1 MSTNSRVARFVAV
14 LSLGLPT
21 IAIAGS
27 PTKVY
32 PTGFFPEDVS
42 SVRAAVAQGGQ
53 VILEATDISGM
64 PTAFNFGP
72 SVPGNGT
79 VFLTTDVILSGTSAA
94 GQRTT
99 IMGGSAPIQVLSPIH
114 FTIRGLQ
121 FINPFDAA
129 INVEASRDAVITDN
143 VVENVVPA
151 DQRDGTTEGF
161 GIVVNSSSGPTSN
174 ITGNVVIA
182 RNDIDGVPADAGYG
196 IVSAHHDANVIIEGN
211 KVSNI
216 NLNGILAGDI
226 SAHAFILNNFVVPG
240 PGTNP
245 DFTSGNGIF
254 VGHARGGRFSISNNT
269 VICDNI
275 QADGISVIASTE
287 LPVEGSSI
295 VDNDVTMLGS
305 LYGGVSLYDSPSHVL
320 VANNTIHGNG
330 AYALQ
335 IAVAVSPPPSAIG
348 NTFEDNSVA
357 DFSPATSDVSLDI
370 NAAETVLCNQ
380 PGTVVDNG
388 IGTIVTARCPFLRA
402 R

>member
-1 MSTNSRVARFVAV
+1 MSTNSRAARFVAV
-14 LSLGLPT
+14 LSLGLP
-21 IAIAGS
+21 AITFAGT
-27 PTKVY
+27 PTTVY
-32 PTGFFPEDVS
+32 PTGVYPDDVS
-42 SVRAAVAQGGQ
+42 NVQTAVDQGGQ
-53 VILEATDISGM
+53 VVLESSDISGN

-72 SVPGNGT
+72 SIPGSGT
-79 VFLTTDVILSGTSAA
+79 VRLTSNVIVSGTKAA
-94 GQRTT
+94 GRMTT
-99 IMGGSAPIQVLSPIH
+99 IMGGVAPIQVLSPIH
-114 FTIRGLQ
+114 FTIRGLR
-121 FINPFDAA
+121 FINSFDAA
-129 INVEASRDAVITDN
+129 IGVSASRDAVITDN

-151 DQRDGTTEGF
+151 DAGGGTTEGF
-161 GIVVNSSSGPTSN
+161 GIGINSGNGPTSD

-196 IVSAHHDANVIIEGN
+196 IVAAHHDANVIIEGN
-211 KVSNI
+211 KISRI

-226 SAHAFILNNFVVPG
+226 SGHTFILNNFVVPG

-254 VGHARGGRFSISNNT
+254 VGHARGGQFSISNNT
-269 VICDNI
+269 VICDNL
-275 QADGISVIASTE
+275 QADGIALIASADY
-287 LPVEGSSI
+287 PVDGSSI

-320 VANNTIHGNG
+320 VANNTIHGNS

-335 IAVAVSPPPSAIG
+335 IVVGVSSIPSAIG

-357 DFSPATSDVSLDI
+357 DFSPGTSDVFLDI
-370 NAAETVLCNQ
+370 NAADTILCNQ

-388 IGTIVTARCPFLRA
+388 SGTIVTARCPSHRA